1 MKKEKKVKTVKKSRV
16 EKTRNAGTWSEAR
29 YFQQI
34 RSFMRKA
41 FMYFKPIQ
49 IVLENASR
57 PYTGTNKRI
66 KKEYLCDGCGK
77 YYVRTSVSVNHKI
90 PTGSL
95 NSYDD
100 IVPFIKR
107 LTEEDITL
115 YNVLCSSCHLKE
127 TLQQKEERDELRRTT
142 KI

>member
-1 MKKEKKVKTVKKSRV
+1 M
-16 EKTRNAGTWSEAR
+16 
-29 YFQQI
+29 
-34 RSFMRKA
+34 
-41 FMYFKPIQ
+41 
-49 IVLENASR
+49 
-57 PYTGTNKRI
+57 
-66 KKEYLCDGCGK
+66 CDGCGK

-127 TLQQKEERDELRRTT
+127 TLQQKEERDELKRTT
-142 KI
+142 KV